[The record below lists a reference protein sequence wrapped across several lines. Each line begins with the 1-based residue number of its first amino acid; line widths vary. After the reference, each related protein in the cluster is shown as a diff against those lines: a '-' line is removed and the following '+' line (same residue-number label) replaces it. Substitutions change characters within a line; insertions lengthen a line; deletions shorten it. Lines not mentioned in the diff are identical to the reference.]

1 MNRYTEAHA
10 HAHAQALRE
19 ALASGEY
26 RVTHEVKSI
35 EYRTVADLKLALTEV
50 QAHLSASERE
60 RGFGSVFHH
69 QYSKSQ
75 PLSVGIFLCV
85 PQ

>member
-1 MNRYTEAHA
+1 MNRYTE
-10 HAHAQALRE
+10 AHAQALRE
-19 ALASGEY
+19 ALASGEH
-26 RVTHEVKSI
+26 RVTYEGKSI